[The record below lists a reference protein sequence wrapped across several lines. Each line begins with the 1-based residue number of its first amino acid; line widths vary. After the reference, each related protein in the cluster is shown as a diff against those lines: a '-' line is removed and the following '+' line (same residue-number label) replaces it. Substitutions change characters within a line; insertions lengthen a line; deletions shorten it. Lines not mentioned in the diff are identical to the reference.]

1 MYQYHCDPRRF
12 INVWPNLKWPP
23 ILLRYHSNTVCR
35 FRNNPLQSTYLFI
48 FQESVDVKR
57 IAQMRPFAD
66 LLMIETCTGS
76 LSFLGNY
83 RISLK
88 ELEVI
93 VHKVIV
99 KLETPRPLEKPTSLP
114 QPSPYEKA
122 KYKIKDFKLQLKDI
136 KNEQKCGAALKVYK
150 AEKDNRIRKK
160 KRKLLQSLRDIGKT
174 ILI

>member
-1 MYQYHCDPRRF
+1 
-12 INVWPNLKWPP
+12 
-23 ILLRYHSNTVCR
+23 
-35 FRNNPLQSTYLFI
+35 
-48 FQESVDVKR
+48 
-57 IAQMRPFAD
+57 MRPFAD

-88 ELEVI
+88 ELEII

-136 KNEQKCGAALKVYK
+136 KDEQKCGAALKVYK

-174 ILI
+174 ILLYNFVNQGTQQSLFVNVLSKGQ